1 MLFQFDDLIANNIIQ
16 QHLTASQQSILLKQG
31 MGAADRF
38 LLLKPLRYIQRQYNV
53 SLSKLPT
60 GQVLCL
66 IGKIRSLSKRR
77 VRRNLMVFQAMLH
90 TEYEQIPLVWFN
102 QRYIVD
108 KLANDPWVSVYGKL
122 DESQLTTSFQVTSFE
137 TYSSL
142 SKAEPG
148 TILPLYPDIR
158 GVSNRV
164 LVSIIRQLISKLSFT
179 DLLPSSLRQQEGL
192 IPISKALS
200 LYHFPKSQSD
210 VGIAIKRFGFDELF
224 MYLFPR
230 RQRHKSATIVRSSF
244 DIQTDHQLIKTY
256 MDHLPYRLTGAQQ
269 RVWDNICSDLNF
281 KKTVFRLIQGD
292 VGSGKTDIAIL
303 SLLVAVA
310 NGYKAAILV
319 PTEILAEQHF
329 IKLQSRC
336 SEFAKIFLLKGKQT
350 KKERQIIN
358 DALTGDAPLIVVGT
372 HALVQDGVDIHQ
384 LGMVII
390 DEQHRFGVFQR
401 QKLLEKSDRVPHCLF
416 MSATP
421 IPRTLMLT
429 HYGDLDH
436 DVIDELPPGRKAPK
450 TYYASPN
457 RLQQIFGFIR
467 LELQAKRQ
475 VYVVY
480 PLIESSEHLDSV
492 LPAVEGFDTFS
503 TEFSDYSVGLLHG
516 KMPNADKQ
524 TVMDRFKQN
533 EIQILVSTTVI
544 EVGVDVPNASTMV
557 IMNAERFGLSQLHQ
571 LRGRVGRGKD
581 QAHCFL
587 VAYAKSVESRQRI
600 KAMQASSNGFDL
612 AEEDLKIRG
621 PGNVLG
627 TQQSGEL
634 LFSFTD
640 LSNKDLIQ
648 RIVTICDVI
657 LKRSNEFEE
666 LIQFFDKKNTVS
678 SVLLN

>member
-1 MLFQFDDLIANNIIQ
+1 
-16 QHLTASQQSILLKQG
+16 
-31 MGAADRF
+31 
-38 LLLKPLRYIQRQYNV
+38 
-53 SLSKLPT
+53 
-60 GQVLCL
+60 
-66 IGKIRSLSKRR
+66 
-77 VRRNLMVFQAMLH
+77 
-90 TEYEQIPLVWFN
+90 
-102 QRYIVD
+102 
-108 KLANDPWVSVYGKL
+108 
-122 DESQLTTSFQVTSFE
+122 
-137 TYSSL
+137 
-142 SKAEPG
+142 
-148 TILPLYPDIR
+148 
-158 GVSNRV
+158 
-164 LVSIIRQLISKLSFT
+164 
-179 DLLPSSLRQQEGL
+179 
-192 IPISKALS
+192 
-200 LYHFPKSQSD
+200 
-210 VGIAIKRFGFDELF
+210 
-224 MYLFPR
+224 
-230 RQRHKSATIVRSSF
+230 
-244 DIQTDHQLIKTY
+244 
-256 MDHLPYRLTGAQQ
+256 
-269 RVWDNICSDLNF
+269 
-281 KKTVFRLIQGD
+281 
-292 VGSGKTDIAIL
+292 
-303 SLLVAVA
+303 
-310 NGYKAAILV
+310 
-319 PTEILAEQHF
+319 
-329 IKLQSRC
+329 
-336 SEFAKIFLLKGKQT
+336 
-350 KKERQIIN
+350 
-358 DALTGDAPLIVVGT
+358 
-372 HALVQDGVDIHQ
+372 
-384 LGMVII
+384 MVII

-436 DVIDELPPGRKAPK
+436 DVIDELPPGRKSPK

-480 PLIESSEHLDSV
+480 PPIESSEHLDSV

-533 EIQILVSTTVI
+533 EIQILVSTTVV

-587 VAYAKSVESRQRI
+587 VADAKSVESRQRI